1 MSRFD
6 MAARAQTRIDYSA
19 PAEMPDAEDEEAC
32 PECGVTEWSLWQ
44 RGDSEQNPI
53 FQCCKCGTKQER

>member
-6 MAARAQTRIDYSA
+6 LAARAQTRIDYSA
-19 PAEMPDAEDEEAC
+19 PAEMPDAEDEDPC
-32 PECGVTEWSLWQ
+32 ECGFTEWSLWQ
-44 RGDSEQNPI
+44 RGDSEQSAI